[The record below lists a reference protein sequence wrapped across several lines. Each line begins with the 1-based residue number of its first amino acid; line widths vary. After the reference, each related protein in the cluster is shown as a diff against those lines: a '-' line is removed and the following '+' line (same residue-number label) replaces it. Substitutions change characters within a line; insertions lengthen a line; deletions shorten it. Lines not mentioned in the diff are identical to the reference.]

1 MSKIIST
8 LNHFLTNITEHIEFI
23 EEKSSDEANVVFK
36 NENMIWYFW
45 NALYDGLKLWL
56 DSSFPYVITN
66 MMIELL
72 IE

>member
-36 NENMIWYFW
+36 NENMI
-45 NALYDGLKLWL
+45 
-56 DSSFPYVITN
+56 
-66 MMIELL
+66 
-72 IE
+72 